1 MVPMSNWDVSKVQ
14 NMENMVSSCKMEDLS
29 ALSNWDVSNVKN
41 MNAMF
46 WNCNK
51 LSDASAINNWNITNV
66 TNFYKMFYQS
76 PSHPNFN
83 KIKGTWDDGTFVPNN

>member
-1 MVPMSNWDVSKVQ
+1 MVLGVSDLVPM
-14 NMENMVSSCKMEDLS
+14 
-29 ALSNWDVSNVKN
+29 SNWDVSNVKN

-66 TNFYKMFYQS
+66 TNFGSMFYQS
-76 PSHPNFN
+76 PSYPNFN
-83 KIKGTWDDGTFVPNN
+83 KVKGTWDDTGTFVPNN